1 MARTSSAGKR
11 NTGTREKLLDATAR
25 LMLEEGYAAVT
36 SRRVAEVVGVQRAV
50 VYYYFPTMDDLFL
63 AVLRRGTHDNIEI
76 QRRAL
81 TSDTPLHALWDLTVD
96 QRGARLTME
105 FMALGNHR
113 ELIRAELAAGAERFR
128 EAQVIALTFILR
140 GRVDDTSLPPEAA
153 SVLIAAIGRLLVL
166 ENALGITTG
175 HDQTLALVRAHLERY
190 EPSASAEGSAT

>member
-1 MARTSSAGKR
+1 MARSGSAGKR

-50 VYYYFPTMDDLFL
+50 VHYYFPTMDDLFL
-63 AVLRRGTHDNIEI
+63 AVLRRGTHDNIER

-81 TSDTPLHALWDLTVD
+81 ASDSPLHALWDLTFD
-96 QRGARLTME
+96 QRGSRLTME

-113 ELIRAELAAGAERFR
+113 KDIRAELAAGAERFR
-128 EAQVIALTFILR
+128 EAQIAALTLILR
-140 GRVDDTSLPPEAA
+140 GHVDSTSLPPEVA

-166 ENALGITTG
+166 ENALGIATG
-175 HDQTLALVRAHLERY
+175 HEQTLALVRAHLERY
-190 EPSASAEGSAT
+190 EPSPSTEESAT